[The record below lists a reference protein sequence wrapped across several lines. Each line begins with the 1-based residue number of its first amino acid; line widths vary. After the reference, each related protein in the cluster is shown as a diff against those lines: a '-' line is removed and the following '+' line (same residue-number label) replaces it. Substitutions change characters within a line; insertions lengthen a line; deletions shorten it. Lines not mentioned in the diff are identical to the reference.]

1 VYPKTDPYA
10 YTGGSRPTLLPFPM
24 SQDSIYF
31 TSKFVKDIDKR
42 MRYIRIAAVVTALVP
57 EGLYTSRARRE
68 RDDCT

>member
-1 VYPKTDPYA
+1 
-10 YTGGSRPTLLPFPM
+10 M